1 MLVTMR
7 RIDIIA
13 PRSLAGRVLR
23 TIHRSGLVHLAAFEP
38 PSGPGAS
45 IFSAEPGGRERS
57 ARRDD
62 PLQGSMDR
70 LGQLAALLALPGAP
84 RALVTE
90 LWELDDDA
98 LVGRVAALEPVARR
112 AAESTA
118 DAQRLRGE
126 AARLAG
132 YRQIIDGLRRAVGHL
147 PAVRGYGST
156 GIVVRARYRAV
167 VPLVRDELE
176 ALTDS
181 RCEVLSADIDAE
193 RVAAVLI
200 YPLRLAPEVRAMLG
214 GRDLEEVTLPESL
227 VAVPFDELAPRLRD
241 EEAALEGRADAAER
255 ELARLAAEH
264 GPLVSALRL
273 VLGDRIAEARAL
285 EAAGR
290 SDHLSVV
297 AGWVP
302 ADRLE
307 ELRTRLEREVGPEVL
322 VVERA
327 VDPASRSAP
336 VALQNRRF
344 LRAFEPLASFVTLP
358 RYGTV
363 DPTPAVAF
371 AFPVFVGLMVGD
383 IGYGLVVLALLALA
397 RWRWRSVPAMAVI
410 WPIGLLAAASTVVFG
425 VLYGE
430 LFGDAGHQLLGLEP
444 LLFDRRE
451 AVLPLLLLAIWIG
464 VAQVGLGL
472 VLGIVNATRMRHRR
486 EAVGRGG
493 LLVALVAGIVGLAA
507 LAGIVPMWLGGVAVV
522 GLAVVLVVM
531 TATLGLAGPI
541 EMMGMVGNVLS
552 YARLMAIGLASV
564 MLALV
569 ANRMGDMVGNVVL
582 GIVIATVFHAL
593 AIVLGFF
600 DSSVQGLRLQYVEF
614 FSKFVEPGGTRYE
627 PFVSVLGQAGL
638 DPGPAGGT

>member
-7 RIDIIA
+7 RIDVIA
-13 PRSLAGRVLR
+13 PKSAAGRVLR

-38 PSGPGAS
+38 PSGAGAA
-45 IFSAEPGGRERS
+45 IFSAGSGVLRAAARPG
-57 ARRDD
+57 D
-62 PLQGSMDR
+62 PLEGSMER
-70 LGQLAALLALPGAP
+70 LGQLAGLLSLPGAP

-90 LWELDDDA
+90 LWELEDDA
-98 LVGRVAALEPVARR
+98 LAGRVAALDSVARR
-112 AAESTA
+112 AAELTA
-118 DAQRLRGE
+118 DVQRLRGE
-126 AARLAG
+126 ADRLAG

-147 PAVRGYGST
+147 PALRGYGST

-227 VAVPFDELAPRLRD
+227 VAVPFDELAPRLRA
-241 EEAALEGRADAAER
+241 EEAALGERAAAAEL
-255 ELARLAAEH
+255 ELAGLAAEH

-285 EAAGR
+285 DAAGG

-302 ADRLE
+302 AHRLD
-307 ELRTRLEREVGPEVL
+307 ELRARLEREVGPEVL
-322 VVERA
+322 VVERP
-327 VDPASRSAP
+327 VDQASRAAP
-336 VALQNRRF
+336 VALENRRV

-383 IGYGLVVLALLALA
+383 IGYGLVVLAMLALA
-397 RWRWRSVPAMAVI
+397 RWRWRSAPAMALI

-425 VLYGE
+425 VLFGE
-430 LFGDAGHQLLGLEP
+430 LFGDAGHRLLGLEP

-451 AVLPLLLLAIWIG
+451 AVLPFLLLAVWIG
-464 VAQVGLGL
+464 VAQIGLGL
-472 VLGIVNATRMRHRR
+472 VLGIVNAARMRHRR
-486 EAVGRGG
+486 EALGRGG
-493 LLVALVAGIVGLAA
+493 LLVALVAGTVGLVA
-507 LAGIVPMWLGGVAVV
+507 LAGIVPTWLGGVAVV
-522 GLAVVLVVM
+522 TLAIALVVL

-552 YARLMAIGLASV
+552 YSRLMAIGLASV

-569 ANRMGDMVGNVVL
+569 ANRMGGLVGNVAL
-582 GIVIATVFHAL
+582 GIVIAALFHAL

>member
-38 PSGPGAS
+38 PTGAGAT
-45 IFSAEPGGRERS
+45 IFSAEPGMLRAA
-57 ARRDD
+57 ARRGD
-62 PLQGSMDR
+62 PLEGSMER

-90 LWELDDDA
+90 LWELEDDA
-98 LVGRVAALEPVARR
+98 LAGRVAALESVARR
-112 AAESTA
+112 AAGLTA
-118 DAQRLRGE
+118 DVQRLRSE
-126 AARLAG
+126 ADRLAG

-227 VAVPFDELAPRLRD
+227 VAVPFDELAPRLRA
-241 EEAALEGRADAAER
+241 EEAALGERAAAAEL

-285 EAAGR
+285 DAAGR

-302 ADRLE
+302 AGRLD
-307 ELRTRLEREVGPEVL
+307 ELRARLEREVGPEVL
-322 VVERA
+322 VVERP

-336 VALQNRRF
+336 VALENRRV

-383 IGYGLVVLALLALA
+383 IGYGLVVLAMLALA
-397 RWRWRSVPAMAVI
+397 RWRWRSAPAMALI

-425 VLYGE
+425 VLFGE

-451 AVLPLLLLAIWIG
+451 AVLPFLLLAVWIG
-464 VAQVGLGL
+464 VAQIALGL

-486 EAVGRGG
+486 EAIGRGG
-493 LLVALVAGIVGLAA
+493 LLVALAAGVVGLVA
-507 LAGIVPMWLGGVAVV
+507 LAGAAPTWLGGVAVIT
-522 GLAVVLVVM
+522 LAIALVVL

-569 ANRMGDMVGNVVL
+569 ANRMGGLVGNVAL
-582 GIVIATVFHAL
+582 GIVIAAVFHAL